1 MSIVPLMAVI
11 SGLVAVGQEKVW
23 FVDGFHGGVYGHYP
37 MSYTGFMTDRLE
49 KHPDWKISLE
59 IEPETWDTVKVR
71 TPEDYRRFAG
81 HPSRASMLT
90 NASGK

>member
-37 MSYTGFMTDRLE
+37 MSYF
-49 KHPDWKISLE
+49 
-59 IEPETWDTVKVR
+59 V
-71 TPEDYRRFAG
+71 
-81 HPSRASMLT
+81 
-90 NASGK
+90 